1 MRNKFDEQL
10 EELHNELLQM
20 GTLLEQGINFS
31 NSALLEQNTS
41 FAKKAIDIEYEVDK
55 KEKIIEELCLKL
67 LLHQQPVAKDL
78 RIISSA
84 LKMITDMER
93 IGDQIADISEI
104 VLKMIGSFSIIKL
117 GHLNQMAIATS
128 KMISS
133 AINAFVKNDVE
144 TVKNVIKMDDVVDC
158 LFYELRKDL
167 VDLLREDIDC
177 GNQVLDFLMIAK
189 YYERIGDHCVNIAEW
204 ILFSLTGKHKDF
216 N

>member
-144 TVKNVIKMDDVVDC
+144 TVKNVIKMDDVVDS

>member
-41 FAKKAIDIEYEVDK
+41 FAKKAIDIEYAVDK

-84 LKMITDMER
+84 LKMITDLER

-104 VLKMIGSFSIIKL
+104 VLKMIGSISIIKL
-117 GHLNQMAIATS
+117 EHLNQMAIATS

-144 TVKNVIKMDDVVDC
+144 TVKNVIKMDDVVDS

>member
-1 MRNKFDEQL
+1 MRNKLDEQL

-41 FAKKAIDIEYEVDK
+41 FAKIAIDIEYEVDK

-104 VLKMIGSFSIIKL
+104 VLKMIGSISIIKL
-117 GHLNQMAIATS
+117 EHLNQMAIATS

-144 TVKNVIKMDDVVDC
+144 TVKNVIKMDDVVDS

>member
-104 VLKMIGSFSIIKL
+104 VLKMIGSISIIKL
-117 GHLNQMAIATS
+117 EHLNQMAIATS

-144 TVKNVIKMDDVVDC
+144 TVKNVIKMDDVVDS

>member
-104 VLKMIGSFSIIKL
+104 ILKMIGSISIIKL
-117 GHLNQMAIATS
+117 EHLNQMAIATS

-144 TVKNVIKMDDVVDC
+144 TVKNVIKMDDVVDS

>member
-144 TVKNVIKMDDVVDC
+144 TVKNVIKMDDVVDS

-167 VDLLREDIDC
+167 VYLLREDIDC

>member
-41 FAKKAIDIEYEVDK
+41 FAKKTIDIEYAVDK

-104 VLKMIGSFSIIKL
+104 VLKMIGSISIIKL
-117 GHLNQMAIATS
+117 EHLNQMAIATS

-133 AINAFVKNDVE
+133 AINAFIKNDVE
-144 TVKNVIKMDDVVDC
+144 TVKNVIKMDDVVDS

>member
-84 LKMITDMER
+84 LKMITDLER

-104 VLKMIGSFSIIKL
+104 VLKMIGSISIIKL
-117 GHLNQMAIATS
+117 EHLNQMAIATS

-144 TVKNVIKMDDVVDC
+144 TVKNVIKMDDVVDS

>member
-104 VLKMIGSFSIIKL
+104 VLKMIGSISIIKL
-117 GHLNQMAIATS
+117 EHLNQMAIATS

-144 TVKNVIKMDDVVDC
+144 TVKNVIKMDDVVDT

>member
-41 FAKKAIDIEYEVDK
+41 FAKKAIDIEYAVDK

-104 VLKMIGSFSIIKL
+104 VLKMIGSISIIKL
-117 GHLNQMAIATS
+117 EHLNQMAIATS

-144 TVKNVIKMDDVVDC
+144 TVKNVIKMDDVVDS

>member
-41 FAKKAIDIEYEVDK
+41 FAKKAIDIEDAVDK

-104 VLKMIGSFSIIKL
+104 VLKMIGSISIIKL
-117 GHLNQMAIATS
+117 EHLNQMAIATS

-144 TVKNVIKMDDVVDC
+144 TVKNVIKMDDVVDI

>member
-1 MRNKFDEQL
+1 M
-10 EELHNELLQM
+10 
-20 GTLLEQGINFS
+20 
-31 NSALLEQNTS
+31 LEQNTS
-41 FAKKAIDIEYEVDK
+41 FAKKAIDIEDAVDK

-104 VLKMIGSFSIIKL
+104 VLKMIGSISIIKL
-117 GHLNQMAIATS
+117 EHLNQMAIATS

-144 TVKNVIKMDDVVDC
+144 TVKNVIKMDDVVDI

>member
-41 FAKKAIDIEYEVDK
+41 FAKKAIDIEDAVDK

-104 VLKMIGSFSIIKL
+104 VLKMIGSISIIKL
-117 GHLNQMAIATS
+117 EHLNQMAIATS

-144 TVKNVIKMDDVVDC
+144 TVKNVIKMDDVVDS

>member
-1 MRNKFDEQL
+1 MVAPLNEVDFFGVVAAFADNADSFDD
-10 EELHNELLQM
+10 
-20 GTLLEQGINFS
+20 FAS
-31 NSALLEQNTS
+31 
-41 FAKKAIDIEYEVDK
+41 AKKAIDIEYEVDK

-104 VLKMIGSFSIIKL
+104 VLKMIGSISIIIL
-117 GHLNQMAIATS
+117 EHLNQMAIATS

-144 TVKNVIKMDDVVDC
+144 TVKNVIKMDDVVDS

>member
-41 FAKKAIDIEYEVDK
+41 FAKKAIDIEYAVDK

-104 VLKMIGSFSIIKL
+104 VLKMIGSISIIKL
-117 GHLNQMAIATS
+117 EHLNQMAIATS

-144 TVKNVIKMDDVVDC
+144 TVKNVIKMDDVVDT

>member
-104 VLKMIGSFSIIKL
+104 VLKMIGSISIIKL
-117 GHLNQMAIATS
+117 EHLNQMAIATS

-144 TVKNVIKMDDVVDC
+144 TVKNVIKMDDVVDS

-167 VDLLREDIDC
+167 VYLLREDIDC